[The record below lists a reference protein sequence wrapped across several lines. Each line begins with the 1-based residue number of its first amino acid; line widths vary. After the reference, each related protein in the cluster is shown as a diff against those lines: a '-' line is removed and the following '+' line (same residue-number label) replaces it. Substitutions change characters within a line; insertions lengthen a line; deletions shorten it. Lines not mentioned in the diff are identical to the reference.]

1 MAVQDSGTGGNV
13 TAEGELIAGRYR
25 LVSQIGRGSM
35 GVVWQAQDERLDRA
49 VAVKELVL
57 DETAD
62 EEAAQQAVRRAVRE
76 GRLAA
81 RLRHPHAITVHD
93 VVEHDGKP
101 CLVMEF
107 LPSQSLAA
115 QLAERGTL
123 APQYVAG
130 IGSQVASALAAAH
143 VEGIVHRDVTPSN
156 VLIAPDGTAKLA
168 DFGISRAL
176 GEGTVTG
183 GGFIAGTPAFL
194 APEVAGGADAVFAS
208 DVFSLGAT
216 MYTAVEG
223 TPPFDRDENP
233 YALLQRV
240 ARGEIRPPRH
250 AGPLTE
256 VLTRMLRPKPAERPR
271 MDEVQ
276 EALTAVAEGK
286 PAPPPRNPTLLLPS
300 RRKRPRRLVI
310 AGIGAVALLA
320 AGFLVGSL
328 INNADEPSAAGALPT
343 AGSQTPTPAST
354 TTTPTPEP
362 GCTAN
367 YEVTNSWPN
376 GYQVEVTVRNDDGRG
391 LTGWTVSWQL
401 PAGHT
406 INNLWN
412 GTLAQK
418 GSTVT
423 VTSAGYNAVLAANGT
438 ATFGYIATTSGDGP
452 ARPAVTC
459 TRS

>member
-1 MAVQDSGTGGNV
+1 M

-25 LVSQIGRGSM
+25 LVSRIGRGSM
-35 GVVWQAQDERLDRA
+35 GVVWQARDERLDRT

-93 VVEHDGKP
+93 VVEHEGKP
-101 CLVMEF
+101 CLIMEF
-107 LPSQSLAA
+107 LPSESLAA
-115 QLAERGTL
+115 QLTERGAL

-176 GEGTVTG
+176 GEGTLTDG
-183 GGFIAGTPAFL
+183 GVIAGTPAFL

-216 MYTAVEG
+216 MYAAVEG
-223 TPPFDRDENP
+223 TPPFDRGENP
-233 YALLQRV
+233 YALLLRV
-240 ARGEIRPPRH
+240 ARGEIRPPQH

-256 VLTRMLRPKPAERPR
+256 VLTRMLRPKPAERPGI
-271 MDEVQ
+271 DEVQ
-276 EALTAVAEGK
+276 EALAAVAEGK
-286 PAPPPRNPTLLLPS
+286 PAPPPRDPTLLLPNRAKPS
-300 RRKRPRRLVI
+300 RRVVV
-310 AGIGAVALLA
+310 AGISAVALLA
-320 AGFLVGSL
+320 VGFLVGSL
-328 INNADEPSAAGALPT
+328 INNTGDPSAAGALP
-343 AGSQTPTPAST
+343 PATSRT
-354 TTTPTPEP
+354 SAPPSTTPTPEP

-367 YEVTNSWPN
+367 YEVTNSWPD

-401 PAGHT
+401 PGGHA
-406 INNLWN
+406 INNVWN
-412 GTLAQK
+412 GTLARD

-423 VTSAGYNAVLAANGT
+423 VTNAGYNAVLAANGST
-438 ATFGYIATTSGDGP
+438 TFGFTAATAGDGP

-459 TRS
+459 ATS